1 MGQNNV
7 SIFTNIVQSKQVGE
21 TTSEQNTSQLAY
33 LDLSCLHQNTFFPAS
48 PHQMNQSFELNPCFT
63 GHNFPWRLPPDNGAT
78 TKLKGLHS
86 APDLILHKR
95 DESQISQACASQ
107 WLDWREFFHTYIV
120 CECECVWP
128 NGRENDKV
136 IYTLPLSLSVP
147 ISHIDSLPF
156 RSQLPT
162 FKPSQSQ
169 TRVDKAIITLT
180 MSLSQSLPHRVRQ
193 GMPSHGHAGSTDF
206 YALQNSP
213 DRNNK
218 ITFTFSE

>member
-33 LDLSCLHQNTFFPAS
+33 LDLSCLHENIYFSAS
-48 PHQMNQSFELNPCFT
+48 PSPKESVLWVEPLRYRSQLSLTFATRQWSHYKAMGTSVCPCPNPSCT
-63 GHNFPWRLPPDNGAT
+63 NET
-78 TKLKGLHS
+78 
-86 APDLILHKR
+86 
-95 DESQISQACASQ
+95 ESQISQACASQ

-136 IYTLPLSLSVP
+136 IYTLSLSLSL
-147 ISHIDSLPF
+147 SHIDSLPY
-156 RSQLPT
+156 RSQLPM

-169 TRVDKAIITLT
+169 TELT
-180 MSLSQSLPHRVRQ
+180 KQSSPGQWAFHRAFHT
-193 GMPSHGHAGSTDF
+193 G
-206 YALQNSP
+206 
-213 DRNNK
+213 
-218 ITFTFSE
+218 